1 MIYQFGNYKVDIDAE
16 ETRRL
21 YETADTVTE
30 GCDCQNCRNFYHAVD
45 ALPQPARDFFEKLGI
60 DLRRA
65 FDATGWCREEDGTI
79 HYTGIVMACGSV
91 LEGESLLK
99 RNDNGTFC
107 WNEVK
112 DLSYQVADRFYVI
125 FRNNNPFRED
135 FPMAN
140 VQIDFM
146 ANIPWVLDE
155 EYTGYYAKE

>member
-1 MIYQFGNYKVDIDAE
+1 M
-16 ETRRL
+16 
-21 YETADTVTE
+21 
-30 GCDCQNCRNFYHAVD
+30 
-45 ALPQPARDFFEKLGI
+45 
-60 DLRRA
+60 
-65 FDATGWCREEDGTI
+65 
-79 HYTGIVMACGSV
+79 

-99 RNDNGTFC
+99 RNDNGSFR

-155 EYTGYYAKE
+155 EYTGPYVKE

>member
-45 ALPQPARDFFEKLGI
+45 ALPQPARDFFE
-60 DLRRA
+60 
-65 FDATGWCREEDGTI
+65 
-79 HYTGIVMACGSV
+79 
-91 LEGESLLK
+91 SLLK

-125 FRNNNPFRED
+125 FRNNNPFRKD
-135 FPMAN
+135 FPMTN